1 MSTPIVVEQDQPLVV
16 LEADAPPVE
25 AITPQ
30 RTSWFRTALP
40 TLAFLGRRL
49 LSSAIVL
56 LGATFIVYMALT
68 FALDFLEDLRAS
80 PLPAEQVDMLI
91 AQRTALL
98 NLDTPPIIRYF
109 QWLGQVLTGNF
120 GQGWNQFVGQ
130 DVTSLLG
137 ARIPVTI
144 SLVLV
149 ANIVQILFGILVGIV
164 SALRQYTRFD
174 YGVTFMSF
182 VLFSL
187 PSFWVAVLLKTWGAI
202 GFNDFLNAP
211 HFPLWT
217 VILVPLALGG
227 LWSAI
232 IGGVRRMRWIVF
244 LVGTL
249 ATLVLMLALTR
260 YITIGE
266 TAWAVPWYTG
276 WLQDPRL
283 GIPGVALIGLA
294 IALSM
299 IGLLVGFNRLPGAA
313 APVANSGVTERMDA
327 DGVVYEAVAVDTDA
341 PATSGLRGWINDNR
355 ALCAAL
361 TTVLVGAILMNPL
374 QWLFVGAGWGRIL
387 LLGLL
392 ALAVGALI
400 GFLWGGYDRRVSM
413 RISALTALGMGVFM
427 FVDRVMQVW
436 AFYSSLPQINNRP
449 ISTIGS
455 TTPGVAT
462 SALVQGDFWVMQ
474 LDAFTHVLLPTVSL
488 VLIGFAGYTRYTRGS
503 MLEVMNQDYI
513 RTARAKGLPERVVTV
528 RHAFRNAL
536 IPLATIIPLDL
547 AGLIGGAV
555 ITEQIFGWQG
565 MGQLFIQAVRFQEI
579 NVIMGYF
586 LVIGTMLVIGS
597 IVVDFLYALL
607 DPRIRV
613 DA

>member
-1 MSTPIVVEQDQPLVV
+1 MSSSVLVEPEQSVVVEEVV
-16 LEADAPPVE
+16 PVADVAPRQ
-25 AITPQ
+25 A
-30 RTSWFRTALP
+30 SWFRTALP

-56 LGATFIVYMALT
+56 LGATFIVFMALSY
-68 FALDFLEDLRAS
+68 ALDFLEDLRVS
-80 PLPAEQVDMLI
+80 TDPNVELLI
-91 AQRTALL
+91 QQRIALL
-98 NLDTPPIIRYF
+98 NLNTPPILRYF
-109 QWLGQVLTGNF
+109 QWLGSVLTGNL
-120 GQGWNQFVGQ
+120 GQGWNQFVNQ
-130 DVTSLLG
+130 DVSSLLA

-202 GFNDFLNAP
+202 GFNDFLNNP
-211 HFPLWT
+211 QFPIWT
-217 VILVPLALGG
+217 YFVVPILLGI

-232 IGGVRRMRWIVF
+232 IGGRTITRFIVG
-244 LVGTL
+244 LVGWAATL
-249 ATLVLMLALTR
+249 ALMLALVHTR
-260 YITIGE
+260 
-266 TAWAVPWYTG
+266 
-276 WLQDPRL
+276 WLQDPSL
-283 GIPGVALIGLA
+283 GIPGVTLIGLA
-294 IALSM
+294 IALSL
-299 IGLLVGFNRLPGAA
+299 IGLLIGFNKLPGAGRS
-313 APVANSGVTERMDA
+313 VSGVTEQYGA
-327 DGVVYEAVAVDTDA
+327 DGQVHENVDIDDA
-341 PATSGLRGWINDNR
+341 GASTGLPGWVNNNR
-355 ALCAAL
+355 PLCAAL
-361 TTVLVGAILMNPL
+361 TTVLVGAAIMNPL
-374 QWLFVGAGWGRIL
+374 QWLFQGAGWGRII
-387 LLGLL
+387 LLGLC

-413 RISALTALGMGVFM
+413 RISALTALGMGLFM
-427 FVDRVMQVW
+427 FVDRVMRVW
-436 AFYSSLPQINNRP
+436 AFYSALPQINNRP
-449 ISTIGS
+449 IATIGS

-462 SALVQGDFWVMQ
+462 SPLVQGDFWVLQ
-474 LDAFTHVLLPTVSL
+474 LDAFTHVLLPTISL
-488 VLIGFAGYTRYTRGS
+488 ILIGFAGYTRYTRGS

-555 ITEQIFGWQG
+555 ITESIFGWQG
-565 MGQLFIQAVRFQEI
+565 MGQLFIQAVNFQEI

-597 IVVDFLYALL
+597 IIVDFLYALL

>member
-1 MSTPIVVEQDQPLVV
+1 MASTVVVETDQPVVVVEPEPPLVV
-16 LEADAPPVE
+16 AEAPKRV
-25 AITPQ
+25 
-30 RTSWFRTALP
+30 SWLRTALP

-56 LGATFIVYMALT
+56 LGSTFIVYMALSY
-68 FALDFLEDLRAS
+68 ALDFLEDLRVSTDPNVA
-80 PLPAEQVDMLI
+80 QLI
-91 AQRTALL
+91 QQRIALL
-98 NLDTPPIIRYF
+98 NLNQPPIVRYF
-109 QWLGQVLTGNF
+109 QWLGSVLTGDL
-120 GQGWNQFVGQ
+120 GQGWNQFIGQ
-130 DVTSLLG
+130 DVSGLL
-137 ARIPVTI
+137 AQRIPVTI

-202 GFNDFLNAP
+202 GFNDFLNNP
-211 HFPLWT
+211 HFSWPVL
-217 VILVPLALGG
+217 IIVPLLLGA

-232 IGGVRRMRWIVF
+232 LGGSTRTRWIVF
-244 LVGTL
+244 AVGTI
-249 ATLVLMLALTR
+249 ATFVLMWVLAHTH
-260 YITIGE
+260 
-266 TAWAVPWYTG
+266 

-283 GIPGVALIGLA
+283 GVLGVTLGGLA
-294 IALSM
+294 IALSLV
-299 IGLLVGFNRLPGAA
+299 GLLLGFNKLPGAA
-313 APVANSGVTERMDA
+313 APVAHSGVTERLSD
-327 DGVVYEAVAVDTDA
+327 DGTVVEESDSSELG
-341 PATSGLRGWINDNR
+341 ATGGIRGWINANR

-361 TTVLVGAILMNPL
+361 TTVIVGAAIMNPL
-374 QWLFVGAGWGRIL
+374 QWVFLGAGWGRII

-413 RISALTALGMGVFM
+413 RISALTALGMGLFM
-427 FVDRVMQVW
+427 FIDRIMQVW
-436 AFYSSLPQINNRP
+436 AFYSALPQITGRP
-449 ISTIGS
+449 IATIGS
-455 TTPGVAT
+455 TTPGVA
-462 SALVQGDFWVMQ
+462 SSPLVNNDFWVMQ
-474 LDAFTHVLLPTVSL
+474 LDAFTHVLLPTISL

-555 ITEQIFGWQG
+555 ITESIFGWQG
-565 MGQLFIQAVRFQEI
+565 MGQLFITAVRFQEI

-597 IVVDFLYALL
+597 IIVDFLYALL